1 MHRCEWIAAKYPD
14 EIICC
19 TEEYVPAAY
28 SCLIVDGRGARFKFD
43 GIGLFLHIQIT
54 FEFN

>member
-1 MHRCEWIAAKYPD
+1 MHRCEWIAAKYLD

-28 SCLIVDGRGARFKFD
+28 SCLIVDGRG
-43 GIGLFLHIQIT
+43 GSIQV
-54 FEFN
+54 